1 MKRLK
6 DFKVTERIPR
16 PAIKVL
22 PMPFGNDEVT
32 RRIVLHHAKHIIR
45 QHKKTKSID
54 LAKAEFLQ
62 DFVSSPEPLNTGIA

>member
-6 DFKVTERIPR
+6 NFKITERIPR
-16 PAIKVL
+16 LAIKVL
-22 PMPFGNDEVT
+22 SMQFGDGEAT
-32 RRIVLHHAKHIIR
+32 RHIVLHHAKHIIR

-54 LAKAEFLQ
+54 LAKAESLQ

>member
-1 MKRLK
+1 
-6 DFKVTERIPR
+6 
-16 PAIKVL
+16 
-22 PMPFGNDEVT
+22 MPFGNDEVT
-32 RRIVLHHAKHIIR
+32 LRIVLYHAKHIIR

>member
-1 MKRLK
+1 
-6 DFKVTERIPR
+6 
-16 PAIKVL
+16 
-22 PMPFGNDEVT
+22 MPFGNDEVT

-54 LAKAEFLQ
+54 LAKAESLQ